1 VLTAS
6 ALQAQTPTPSSPSS
20 SSSKHVRKPASA
32 RDSSLDGEVNNGVYR
47 NKNLG
52 FACKIPAGW
61 VLRTEEVNARDEEAQ
76 SEASTSEQKDSAV
89 APKSDATGSEQ
100 ISANGGKVLL
110 AAFSRPPE
118 ATAEDVNSSILIA
131 EESTRSYPGLKEA
144 AQYLGPIIEVAKV
157 QGFSVVNE
165 PYEFMVGTKMA
176 GKMLARADLQ
186 KSVGT
191 RVMRQSTLVM
201 LAHGYAMSFTF
212 IAGTEG
218 EGEQLIEELSFGLG
232 GKAAK

>member
-1 VLTAS
+1 V
-6 ALQAQTPTPSSPSS
+6 
-20 SSSKHVRKPASA
+20 
-32 RDSSLDGEVNNGVYR
+32 RDSSLEGEVNNGVYR

-61 VLRTEEVNARDEEAQ
+61 VLRTEEMNARDEEAQ

-118 ATAEDVNSSILIA
+118 AAADDVNSSILIA
-131 EESTRSYPGLKEA
+131 AESAALYPGLKDA
-144 AQYLGPIIEVAKV
+144 AQYLGPVTEVAKA
-157 QGFSVVNE
+157 QGFEVVNE
-165 PYEFMVGTKMA
+165 PYEFIVGTKMA
-176 GKMLARADLQ
+176 GSKMLGRADLQ
-186 KSVGT
+186 KNVGT
-191 RVMRQSTLVM
+191 RVMRQSTLVT

-212 IAGTEG
+212 IAGTE
-218 EGEQLIEELSFGLG
+218 EEVEQLIEELSFGLG